1 MSKIDDVFRKA
12 LSDSDIFESRYDN
25 RSREKFPRLFEEKDW
40 KTLEELFEV
49 KDEVSFKQK
58 IDERIQ
64 EIGHNPKYRE
74 WKRELTKQAERI
86 KKAYTEKPYLLGELL
101 KSLSWYGAMECN
113 LPTMDD
119 YGKIIERYE
128 PAIVEEFF
136 MDKISKQRRKE
147 GKALAKVLEYV
158 KELYDSEVSVEE
170 IAYFVRKLD
179 SLGGYWEVIA

>member
-1 MSKIDDVFRKA
+1 MSKIDDVFRKV
-12 LSDSDIFESRYDN
+12 LSDRDIFESKYDS
-25 RSREKFPRLFEEKDW
+25 RSREKFPKLFEEKDW
-40 KTLEELFEV
+40 KTLAALFEA
-49 KDEVSFKQK
+49 KDGVSFTKK

-64 EIGHNPKYRE
+64 EIGHNAKYRE
-74 WKRELTKQAERI
+74 WKRELTKQADWI
-86 KKAYTEKPYLLGELL
+86 KRAYAEKPYLLGELL
-101 KSLSWYGAMECN
+101 RSLSWYGAMECN

-136 MDKISKQRRKE
+136 LDKIAKQRKQ

-179 SLGGYWEVIA
+179 SLEGYWEVIA